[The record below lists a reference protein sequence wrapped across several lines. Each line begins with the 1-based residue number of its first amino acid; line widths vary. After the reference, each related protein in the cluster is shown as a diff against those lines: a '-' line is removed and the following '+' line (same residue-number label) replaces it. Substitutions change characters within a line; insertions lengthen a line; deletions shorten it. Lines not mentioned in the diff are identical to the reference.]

1 MSQVRLIILNLFSVR
16 IHFDIITSQNFIIKA
31 YFPIFVTN
39 ILKQDQRYNPR
50 RNKQFKNSHTS
61 NDFLL
66 AQNIQRIEF
75 TSQNQIII
83 VKVFIIFMPNISFFE
98 ITTYSRKNRGN
109 LSLQAPLKIVKR
121 TVESQKNI
129 GILVCLEIISYIE
142 RISSHQ
148 AYIQNFV
155 MYKNRKI
162 FFFQRF
168 SYFYTKYYYY
178 KLSLQYLLQTAQASQ
193 VGNIRHLQTATF
205 FTNNQINTLNSLKHS
220 KVLFSLSIYFI
231 PCDVITQVF
240 PIFIPIIIIRNFL

>member
-178 KLSLQYLLQTAQASQ
+178 KLSLKYLFQTSQTPQAGS
-193 VGNIRHLQTATF
+193 IRHIRTATLF
-205 FTNNQINTLNSLKHS
+205 HAKQFKTLKGFVLVKH
-220 KVLFSLSIYFI
+220 
-231 PCDVITQVF
+231 
-240 PIFIPIIIIRNFL
+240 IFYTL